1 MYPITEE
8 TTSSGDLEKVKKKK
22 LENTNR
28 FRFTQDYGYIQQPE
42 ALIFHEIHY
51 VISFLLIPARLLF

>member
-1 MYPITEE
+1 MYLITEE
-8 TTSSGDLEKVKKKK
+8 TTSSQDLEKVLKQ

-28 FRFTQDYGYIQQPE
+28 FTFTQDYGHIQQPE